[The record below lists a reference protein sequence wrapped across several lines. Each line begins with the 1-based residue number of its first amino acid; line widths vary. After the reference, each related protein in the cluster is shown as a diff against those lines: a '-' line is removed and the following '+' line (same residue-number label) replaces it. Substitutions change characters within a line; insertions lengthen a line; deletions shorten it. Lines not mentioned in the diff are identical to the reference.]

1 MFSGLT
7 IRRTGLRGAVNLM
20 MSYGEEGLTAKSA
33 VQIHKNVGSSR
44 FVPAIYG
51 ESAEYFGL

>member
-20 MSYGEEGLTAKSA
+20 MSYEEERLTAKSA
-33 VQIHKNVGSSR
+33 VQIHRKVGSSR